1 MNNGPVVDLT
11 RFQSVL
17 VVKPSSLGDIVHTLP
32 AAHFIKKAH
41 PHLQL
46 RWLCNPEWM
55 PLLESNPDLAGTIPF
70 PRGEFRGALSP
81 LKFFLWARRLNAQSR
96 ELPEITLDFQ
106 GLLRSA
112 LISLARGSDPVIG
125 MSDAREGA
133 AFLQRATV
141 TVDKEAHAVDRYLT
155 LVRALGV
162 AASADAVE
170 FPLPAGTPP
179 DGVELPAEFLVL
191 HPFSRGRGKSLS
203 PASIQALCDCLAPRP
218 IVIVGKCGDEP
229 AFAGAHV
236 TSLLNRTTLPEL
248 IWILRQAHAC
258 VSVDSGPMHI
268 AAALQPRTL
277 GIHTWSDPR
286 RVGPY
291 PPKAVVWKAGR
302 IGKRDTFTEAE
313 ASDARQV
320 ETGDSR
326 RIADYVIREW
336 YQD

>member
-1 MNNGPVVDLT
+1 MTARPIVDLAV
-11 RFQSVL
+11 FKSAL

-32 AAHFIKKAH
+32 AAHFIKRAF
-41 PHLQL
+41 PDLRL

-55 PLLESNPDLAGTIPF
+55 PLLEGNPDLHEVIPF
-70 PRGEFRGALSP
+70 PRKEFRGLAGLA
-81 LKFFLWARRLNAQSR
+81 KFFLWARRLNAAER

-112 LISLARGSDPVIG
+112 IVSIARGSDPVIG
-125 MSDAREGA
+125 LSDAREGA
-133 AFLQRATV
+133 CSLYRETV
-141 TVDKEAHAVDRYLT
+141 PVDRRSHAVDRYLT

-162 AASADAVE
+162 PAPADEVDFLLPQGVA
-170 FPLPAGTPP
+170 PDGLKLPAK
-179 DGVELPAEFLVL
+179 FIVL

-203 PASIQALCDCLAPRP
+203 TTCIQALCDCLAPRP
-218 IVIVGKCGDEP
+218 IVIVGQCEQ
-229 AFAGAHV
+229 AETFAGPHV
-236 TSLLNRTTLPEL
+236 TSLLNRTSLSEL
-248 IWILRQAHAC
+248 IWILRHSHGC

-268 AAALQPRTL
+268 AAAVQPRTL

-291 PPKAVVWKAGR
+291 PASAVVWKAGR
-302 IGKRDTFTEAE
+302 IAHRSQFTDAE
-313 ASDARQV
+313 AAEDRQV